1 MPSGLH
7 SHSHVDSPLITV
19 KLLRLSVVM
28 AQLPFVVLSCFCLHK
43 RDLLHPRVIIA
54 SYNPHV
60 GSFLP
65 SLGLVSAPSL
75 RGARSRHCSEIMLP
89 IGQERSKV
97 KTALTAGPCRA
108 PHCSYTTQR
117 SSSSL
122 KEFQGP
128 YNHPEGVDGAKIAAL
143 WRRPTH
149 SSGRRFHTTA
159 SLKNSAAGVWVWFI
173 KPRIPGCTV
182 TSPLNS

>member
-1 MPSGLH
+1 
-7 SHSHVDSPLITV
+7 
-19 KLLRLSVVM
+19 M
-28 AQLPFVVLSCFCLHK
+28 AQLPFVVLSCFCFHQ

-75 RGARSRHCSEIMLP
+75 RGARSRHCYEITLRF
-89 IGQERSKV
+89 GQERAKV

-108 PHCSYTTQR
+108 PHCSCTTQK

-122 KEFQGP
+122 KEFQG
-128 YNHPEGVDGAKIAAL
+128 
-143 WRRPTH
+143 
-149 SSGRRFHTTA
+149 HTTTPQ
-159 SLKNSAAGVWVWFI
+159 GW
-173 KPRIPGCTV
+173 TV
-182 TSPLNS
+182 LR